1 MSKINYP
8 NLFIIG
14 APKCG
19 TTFVYNKFKNHPAF
33 FCPIIKELNY
43 FSFEHLNETSYYKD
57 YKISSSKTYLN
68 FYKNRKNQKYLVDAS
83 VSYFNDFDSHK
94 KLFEFNKDAKI
105 IIMYRDPIKRAFSH
119 YKMDLRMGY
128 ADLPFKDYLDKNR
141 YPKHFSQYVEN
152 SMYGSS
158 LKNLYMYF
166 DKKNIITIN
175 LDNIEI
181 DFKRMLNILKVDVS
195 HGEFTFEKVNEN
207 KLPTNGVAKFL
218 QHNRNLATKLKLFIP
233 KKFIK
238 LFKKMSYKKANDI
251 AISDEESQ
259 IMQKLIEN
267 DQLRFNKLK
276 I

>member
-1 MSKINYP
+1 MP
-8 NLFIIG
+8 NH
-14 APKCG
+14 
-19 TTFVYNKFKNHPAF
+19 TNT
-33 FCPIIKELNY
+33 
-43 FSFEHLNETSYYKD
+43 
-57 YKISSSKTYLN
+57 
-68 FYKNRKNQKYLVDAS
+68 
-83 VSYFNDFDSHK
+83 K

-181 DFKRMLNILKVDVS
+181 DFKRMLNILKVDVRQI
-195 HGEFTFEKVNEN
+195 EFTFEKVNEN
-207 KLPTNGVAKFL
+207 TFL
-218 QHNRNLATKLKLFIP
+218 
-233 KKFIK
+233 
-238 LFKKMSYKKANDI
+238 
-251 AISDEESQ
+251 
-259 IMQKLIEN
+259 
-267 DQLRFNKLK
+267 
-276 I
+276 